1 VPNINLPIRYSHTP
15 VVDPV
20 AAPAVGQHTEQVLR
34 NLLGYD
40 DERLARLAQAGAFG
54 ADASEKSTQAVKV

>member
-1 VPNINLPIRYSHTP
+1 MPNVNLPIRYSHTP

-34 NLLGYD
+34 DLPGYD
-40 DERLARLAQAGAFG
+40 DERLAGLARAGAFG
-54 ADASEKSTQAVKV
+54 ADASENSSKAVKV